1 MIEKKNKTG
10 FLRITEVMR
19 RTNQQPFIKREASLQ
34 LLHNLNT
41 KKHTH
46 TQSIKERT
54 YTNTWA
60 MKVNIRKR
68 QKVYREKKKR

>member
-1 MIEKKNKTG
+1 MYDREKKKKKAG

-19 RTNQQPFIKREASLQ
+19 RTNQLPFIKREAFLQ

-41 KKHTH
+41 KKHTL

-54 YTNTWA
+54 YTNT
-60 MKVNIRKR
+60 
-68 QKVYREKKKR
+68 